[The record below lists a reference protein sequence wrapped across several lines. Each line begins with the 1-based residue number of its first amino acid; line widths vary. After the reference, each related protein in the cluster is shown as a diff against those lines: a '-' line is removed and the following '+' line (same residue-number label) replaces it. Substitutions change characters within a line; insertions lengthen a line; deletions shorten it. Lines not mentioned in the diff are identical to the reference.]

1 VLLEK
6 KDETR
11 TKLEENMRS
20 NVNELVMPVLTKLHN
35 SGLSVKQKA
44 YAEVIA
50 KNLNDIVKPLLKGI
64 PQDFL
69 DLTPSEIHMVNF
81 IKQGKTTKEISELLN
96 IAPSTVD
103 FHRDNIRSK
112 LKIKNKRINLQTYLK
127 SLE

>member
-1 VLLEK
+1 
-6 KDETR
+6 
-11 TKLEENMRS
+11 
-20 NVNELVMPVLTKLHN
+20 
-35 SGLSVKQKA
+35 
-44 YAEVIA
+44 
-50 KNLNDIVKPLLKGI
+50 
-64 PQDFL
+64 
-69 DLTPSEIHMVNF
+69 MVNF